1 MLEEIGNELPRSLL
15 SVGRAVPYFGRALWA
30 IRHDLRM

>member
-1 MLEEIGNELPRSLL
+1 MWEEISNESPRGLL
-15 SVGRAVPYFGRALWA
+15 SIGGAAPYFGRALWA